1 MDNEI
6 LTNAAAAR
14 AEGVAARADR
24 PSQRRCAADP
34 TSSARV
40 SARAPQM
47 TVRAATDDPAD
58 TTEQKLR
65 RQAQRYRLR
74 ARDASSKAERYA
86 RELFTAR
93 LAALDM
99 LADPSDMT
107 FDLELLDEPDAL
119 AQAVAE
125 LVKRKPHLA
134 KRLASGDIGQGAGAG
149 GNPGDVSLVSLINGT
164 GRAR

>member
-1 MDNEI
+1 M
-6 LTNAAAAR
+6 
-14 AEGVAARADR
+14 
-24 PSQRRCAADP
+24 
-34 TSSARV
+34 
-40 SARAPQM
+40 
-47 TVRAATDDPAD
+47 
-58 TTEQKLR
+58 
-65 RQAQRYRLR
+65 
-74 ARDASSKAERYA
+74 
-86 RELFTAR
+86 FTAR

-107 FDLELLDEPDAL
+107 FDPELLDEPDAL

>member
-1 MDNEI
+1 ME
-6 LTNAAAAR
+6 
-14 AEGVAARADR
+14 EHGRADDAVTNR
-24 PSQRRCAADP
+24 TD
-34 TSSARV
+34 
-40 SARAPQM
+40 
-47 TVRAATDDPAD
+47 DDPAD

-93 LAALDM
+93 LAALDV
-99 LADPSDMT
+99 LADTSDIP
-107 FDLELLDEPDAL
+107 FDPELLDEPDAL

-125 LVKRKPHLA
+125 LVERKPHLA

>member
-1 MDNEI
+1 MTEPTTTDDE
-6 LTNAAAAR
+6 LDELEDTDDESREGSNAATDDH
-14 AEGVAARADR
+14 EDGRADDAVTNR
-24 PSQRRCAADP
+24 TD
-34 TSSARV
+34 
-40 SARAPQM
+40 
-47 TVRAATDDPAD
+47 DDPAD

-93 LAALDM
+93 LAALDV

>member
-1 MDNEI
+1 MTEPTTTDDE
-6 LTNAAAAR
+6 LDEPTTTDDELDEPTTTDDELDEPTTTDDESR
-14 AEGVAARADR
+14 EG
-24 PSQRRCAADP
+24 SN
-34 TSSARV
+34 
-40 SARAPQM
+40 
-47 TVRAATDDPAD
+47 AATDDPAD

-74 ARDASSKAERYA
+74 ARDASSKAEHYA

-93 LAALDM
+93 LAALDV